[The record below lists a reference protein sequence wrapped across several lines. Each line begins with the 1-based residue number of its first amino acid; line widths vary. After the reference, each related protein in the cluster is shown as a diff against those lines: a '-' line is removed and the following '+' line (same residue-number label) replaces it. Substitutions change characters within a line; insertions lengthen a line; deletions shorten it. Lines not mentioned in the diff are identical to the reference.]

1 MVNADQQPNKIN
13 GPALIYSRTPATAAM
28 GHQGQK
34 QEATRSTK
42 PWRNKAGSKERKSQ
56 PTSAVN
62 PWKPSNQQTG

>member
-34 QEATRSTK
+34 QEATRST
-42 PWRNKAGSKERKSQ
+42 SH
-56 PTSAVN
+56 
-62 PWKPSNQQTG
+62 